1 MKSIS
6 ISSIILFLAVMFL
19 AVYTGS
25 REINHKI
32 EESIKA
38 NLESEI
44 SILKDKIN
52 KQSELINSI
61 INVNDKENQN
71 QNQNQNTDSQLPSTD
86 ENTDSDNVVNEAIPE
101 FEYIVE
107 NGGITITKYLGKQ
120 TSVQIPNMIG
130 QLPVRKIGERAFA
143 DSKVKSVT
151 IPKDCTEIDWFA
163 FYGCYALTTVH
174 IPKSVQ
180 SIGYGAF
187 DGCSKRLTIYCDN
200 NSFAHQ
206 YATSFGISFSN

>member
-61 INVNDKENQN
+61 INVNDKEN

>member
-71 QNQNQNTDSQLPSTD
+71 QNQNTDSQLPSTD
-86 ENTDSDNVVNEAIPE
+86 ENTGSDNVVNEVIPE

-174 IPKSVQ
+174 IPKSVN

>member
-19 AVYTGS
+19 AIYTGG

-38 NLESEI
+38 NLECEI

-61 INVNDKENQN
+61 INVNDKEN

>member
-86 ENTDSDNVVNEAIPE
+86 ENTDSDNDVNEAIRE
-101 FEYIVE
+101 AKKTGRTVFVIGSLYMYKEVE
-107 NGGITITKYLGKQ
+107 RNHK
-120 TSVQIPNMIG
+120 
-130 QLPVRKIGERAFA
+130 
-143 DSKVKSVT
+143 
-151 IPKDCTEIDWFA
+151 
-163 FYGCYALTTVH
+163 
-174 IPKSVQ
+174 
-180 SIGYGAF
+180 
-187 DGCSKRLTIYCDN
+187 
-200 NSFAHQ
+200 
-206 YATSFGISFSN
+206 

>member
-71 QNQNQNTDSQLPSTD
+71 QNQNTDSQLPSTD

-107 NGGITITKYLGKQ
+107 NGGITITKFL
-120 TSVQIPNMIG
+120 
-130 QLPVRKIGERAFA
+130 
-143 DSKVKSVT
+143 
-151 IPKDCTEIDWFA
+151 
-163 FYGCYALTTVH
+163 
-174 IPKSVQ
+174 
-180 SIGYGAF
+180 
-187 DGCSKRLTIYCDN
+187 
-200 NSFAHQ
+200 
-206 YATSFGISFSN
+206 

>member
-61 INVNDKENQN
+61 INVNDKEN

-163 FYGCYALTTVH
+163 FYGCYALTTAH

>member
-19 AVYTGS
+19 AIYTGG

-38 NLESEI
+38 NLECEI

-61 INVNDKENQN
+61 INVNDKEN

-174 IPKSVQ
+174 IPKSVN